1 MIPLRPVTKTPEQSS
16 PSKPASRKF
25 SPEFTRAFTDPEYRE
40 KNRLKA
46 TTAGLAENKNLT
58 WKQKRFI
65 SELLADPERNLSQ
78 AALRAG
84 YSREDQG
91 LWLSR
96 HPQIA
101 PILEEAKQA
110 QLAQYEITEER
121 VLAEIAKLAFFNLGE
136 MICEN
141 VAKPGTYGIDP
152 TKLSSEQKAALK
164 EVLPDKLVF
173 YDKLTALQLLGK
185 YLKLWEDKQTFNQQF
200 NTIAYFDNLLTSGG
214 AR

>member
-46 TTAGLAENKNLT
+46 TTAGLSENKNLT

-65 SELLADPERNLSQ
+65 SEYLADPERNASQ

-91 LWLSR
+91 GWLLA

-101 PILEEAKQA
+101 PIVNAAKKA
-110 QLAQYEITEER
+110 QLAQYEVTEER
-121 VLAEIAKLAFFNLGE
+121 VLAEIAKIAFFSIGE
-136 MICEN
+136 MIVEN
-141 VAKPGTYGIDP
+141 AAKPGTFGIDP
-152 TKLSSEQKAALK
+152 TKLSPEQKAVLK

-185 YLKLWEDKQTFNQQF
+185 YLKLWEDKQINNTQF
-200 NTIAYFDNLLTSGG
+200 NTIAYFDSLINNGG
-214 AR
+214 GK